1 MGFFQ
6 AEVGEMEASPA
17 ARRARVQTGPRALIG
32 VKFPLLSDGERAGA
46 AAAGGGT
53 RSGGV
58 VPRMCIGSCPCT
70 GPAPQPRPAPC
81 PHHLSMSPSPLRVP
95 VLLRVPVTALLLHVP
110 ITIPRPCHLSTS
122 PRALRVPPHQ
132 PKSREAGGQF
142 PQPGYHLKS
151 L

>member
-81 PHHLSMSPSPLRVP
+81 PHHLSVSLSCSVSPSPLYCSTFP
-95 VLLRVPVTALLLHVP
+95 SPFHVP
-110 ITIPRPCHLSTS
+110 ATS
-122 PRALRVPPHQ
+122 PRPHERSVSPPTSLN
-132 PKSREAGGQF
+132 PGKPGGSF
-142 PQPGYHLKS
+142 LSPAIT
-151 L
+151 